1 MAGGEHALTSSVFVS
16 DQPCERPTTENGS
29 QCVGSSEC
37 SRLTELMPSSAA
49 TESIM
54 APHRAA
60 PSAQSGQ
67 CSPLNSECAVT
78 AQLREQ
84 TSASPEEA
92 RLELRGLTWLEDDGG
107 ISEAAAHVACRS
119 APVAGALP
127 RQRVS
132 RRERAAGCPSWR
144 PTRAGINP

>member
-1 MAGGEHALTSSVFVS
+1 VAGGEHALTSSVFVS

-60 PSAQSGQ
+60 PIAQSGQ

-78 AQLREQ
+78 AGADFNE
-84 TSASPEEA
+84 PG
-92 RLELRGLTWLEDDGG
+92 RGT
-107 ISEAAAHVACRS
+107 A
-119 APVAGALP
+119 
-127 RQRVS
+127 
-132 RRERAAGCPSWR
+132 
-144 PTRAGINP
+144 